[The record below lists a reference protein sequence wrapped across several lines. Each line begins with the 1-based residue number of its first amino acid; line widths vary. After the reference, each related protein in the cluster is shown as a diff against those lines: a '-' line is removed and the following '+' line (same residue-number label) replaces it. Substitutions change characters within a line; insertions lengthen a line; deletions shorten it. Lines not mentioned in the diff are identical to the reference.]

1 MADQD
6 TLTSR
11 DFAAMVEWWRDAG
24 VDLDFA
30 DDVTDWLA
38 EPEVPATDEKPAAK
52 VKPKAEAT
60 EPPPAQKIDLLGANP
75 PVDLASFRDW
85 WMSEPALDTIG
96 PRGRVA
102 PRSTATA
109 KLMLI
114 VVDPEQGDTEK
125 LLSQAQGRLVS
136 RMLTAMQIAEDEV
149 YFASALPRHT
159 PMADG
164 TALVQAGFSEVLQHH
179 IKLVAPE
186 RVLAFG
192 ANILPLLGHEAA
204 QEPAS
209 LEKINHEGF
218 SVAAMAAEGLDSM
231 MAMPQLKARFW
242 RRWLEWTGT

>member
-52 VKPKAEAT
+52 AKPKADAP
-60 EPPPAQKIDLLGANP
+60 EPQPVQKVDLLGANP
-75 PVDLASFRDW
+75 PADLASFRDW
-85 WMSEPALDTIG
+85 WMTEPTLDTIG

-102 PRSTATA
+102 PRGTANA

-114 VVDPEQGDTEK
+114 VVDPEQADTEK

-149 YFASALPRHT
+149 YFASA
-159 PMADG
+159 
-164 TALVQAGFSEVLQHH
+164 F
-179 IKLVAPE
+179 
-186 RVLAFG
+186 F
-192 ANILPLLGHEAA
+192 AA
-204 QEPAS
+204 SIA
-209 LEKINHEGF
+209 
-218 SVAAMAAEGLDSM
+218 
-231 MAMPQLKARFW
+231 
-242 RRWLEWTGT
+242 